1 MLQCFDAKSFYCSQ
15 FSFLSSMPI
24 TVLSSDNVV
33 IKKKKKKNWG
43 KNSYICISL
52 GQKKSGR
59 KWVWLPSST
68 RIYTSVWKSF
78 YFQNNW
84 LYFPVTFVDVSIM
97 LCFRKLSGHPPEP
110 KMEVPLDS
118 FPFLMHVLSVR
129 LCNFIF

>member
-1 MLQCFDAKSFYCSQ
+1 MFQCFDAKPFYCSQ

-33 IKKKKKKNWG
+33 IIKKRSWG

-59 KWVWLPSST
+59 KWEWLPSST

-78 YFQNNW
+78 YFQNKW
-84 LYFPVTFVDVSIM
+84 MYFPVTFVDVSIM
-97 LCFRKLSGHPPEP
+97 LYFRKLSGRPPEP
-110 KMEVPLDS
+110 KMEVLLDS
-118 FPFLMHVLSVR
+118 SPFLMHILSVR